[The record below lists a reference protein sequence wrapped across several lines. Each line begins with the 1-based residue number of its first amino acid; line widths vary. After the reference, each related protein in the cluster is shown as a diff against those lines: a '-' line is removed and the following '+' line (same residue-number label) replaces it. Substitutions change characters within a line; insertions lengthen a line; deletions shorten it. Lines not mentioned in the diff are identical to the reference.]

1 MVEILNKVSGAQ
13 GKEDDKFSVAKV
25 PLPSFTN
32 FVIKRCGFLTCNHGD
47 CNLRCFPMLCDVI
60 TRLLFSP
67 LTFDL
72 ELICEGQILLDH
84 RSLTQ
89 QMMLFAWWTQILLQG
104 TLQ

>member
-25 PLPSFTN
+25 PLPSFTYLLKN
-32 FVIKRCGFLTCNHGD
+32 VYGFLTCNHGD
-47 CNLRCFPMLCDVI
+47 CSLRCFPMSYDVI
-60 TRLLFSP
+60 LRLLFSP
-67 LTFDL
+67 LIFDV
-72 ELICEGQILLDH
+72 ELICMGRILLDH